1 MIDFV
6 NDFNN
11 REMIYHEKAILQ
23 ESVKLNIICNHLHKR
38 VLNNGRY
45 VIDTAA
51 EGVLEA
57 MLR

>member
-1 MIDFV
+1 
-6 NDFNN
+6 
-11 REMIYHEKAILQ
+11 MIYHEKAILQ
-23 ESVKLNIICNHLHKR
+23 GSVKLNIICNHLHKR